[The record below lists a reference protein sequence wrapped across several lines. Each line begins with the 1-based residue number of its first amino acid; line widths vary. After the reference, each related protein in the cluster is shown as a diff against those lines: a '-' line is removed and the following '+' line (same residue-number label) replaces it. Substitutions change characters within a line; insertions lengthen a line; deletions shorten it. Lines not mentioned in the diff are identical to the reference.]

1 MGGPRG
7 VAPARTP
14 KRGYRMGADP
24 DRDIWRALQ
33 AGDAGAIRTLLERH
47 GPLLLRFIHAHLRH
61 APPEDLEEVLNDT
74 LLAVWRGSAKYDPR
88 RSRFR
93 TWVFLQARGLALDRR
108 RRLARA
114 ARLAAALP
122 RPGEFEVSWPVILQ
136 MDLALALAE
145 LGALDREI
153 VYLCDYQGGEHKQ
166 VAAQLGL
173 REMTL
178 NSRLHRARKRLRK
191 TLAAWHPQGMPE
203 DSDG

>member
-1 MGGPRG
+1 
-7 VAPARTP
+7 
-14 KRGYRMGADP
+14 MGADP

-47 GPLLLRFIHAHLRH
+47 GPLLLRFIHAHLRN

-74 LLAVWRGSAKYDPR
+74 LLAVWRDIAEYDPR

-114 ARLAAALP
+114 ARVAATLP
-122 RPGEFEVSWPVILQ
+122 LPGEFEVSWQVILQ
-136 MDLALALAE
+136 VDLALALE
-145 LGALDREI
+145 DLGALDREI
-153 VYLCDYQGGEHKQ
+153 VYLCDYQGGERKQ
-166 VAAQLGL
+166 VAGKLGL

-178 NSRLHRARKRLRK
+178 NSRLYRVRRRLRE
-191 TLAAWHPQGMPE
+191 TLAAWRPRVPAEEH
-203 DSDG
+203 DG